1 MTDNGLKIKRD
12 TLFIIGCLLLFIQ
25 FWTNSLFIIN
35 EYIFYIPAFM
45 CIILSINFKKLNQ
58 KEIITIIA
66 LNILGLIIY
75 IFSKSMNILKITL
88 ILSAAK
94 NKDIDKLIKW
104 YFYFGVIILLIHI
117 FCSAVLNMGTLYE
130 QGDFGRGVVEK
141 RYYFGFSHANN
152 LQLLFDVILILW
164 LYTYFMSIKNQK
176 KKMLYIFVALILVLI
191 GYTLT
196 KSRTGLIIAVIAII
210 LSIVYSQNNYKLF
223 IKNYRNIQIFYILII
238 ISIIIMVFFFNGT
251 TIFNYANKLMT
262 GRLEFANRVLQRY
275 NLLTLFGQQISSAFD
290 TGFGYNIYITVD
302 QGIISPLL
310 PYGIIIN
317 ILFHIAQLKL
327 IKKYCLSYNYK
338 RIMIILA
345 MLFYSITENILF
357 YAFTNVGIFF
367 IADLI
372 FDNRRT
378 KNGRKN
384 RNTNTNV

>member
-1 MTDNGLKIKRD
+1 
-12 TLFIIGCLLLFIQ
+12 
-25 FWTNSLFIIN
+25 
-35 EYIFYIPAFM
+35 
-45 CIILSINFKKLNQ
+45 
-58 KEIITIIA
+58 
-66 LNILGLIIY
+66 
-75 IFSKSMNILKITL
+75 
-88 ILSAAK
+88 
-94 NKDIDKLIKW
+94 
-104 YFYFGVIILLIHI
+104 
-117 FCSAVLNMGTLYE
+117 
-130 QGDFGRGVVEK
+130 
-141 RYYFGFSHANN
+141 
-152 LQLLFDVILILW
+152 
-164 LYTYFMSIKNQK
+164 
-176 KKMLYIFVALILVLI
+176 
-191 GYTLT
+191 
-196 KSRTGLIIAVIAII
+196 
-210 LSIVYSQNNYKLF
+210 
-223 IKNYRNIQIFYILII
+223 
-238 ISIIIMVFFFNGT
+238 MVCFFNGT

-310 PYGIIIN
+310 SYGIIIN